1 MSVRIFGGPSRY
13 VQVPGAIDRLGEL
26 TAGLTRRPV
35 IVADA
40 DVLRKGVAAQH
51 RRGLGRI
58 GTDQGDTAGPGE
70 RQGAVV
76 GEQDDRLLSDLAG
89 QLTVPGPVQV
99 DRAAQ
104 GLRILEVR
112 AVERGRHRTP
122 AGVQQAEESLRD
134 ALRRTDA
141 GSDPALA
148 EAVACAK
155 AACEHLRYCEL
166 QEARLLLV
174 AARGQLVRSHAGRT

>member
-1 MSVRIFGGPSRY
+1 MNTDLMSRTGL
-13 VQVPGAIDRLGEL
+13 VPEQMV
-26 TAGLTRRPV
+26 P
-35 IVADA
+35 
-40 DVLRKGVAAQH
+40 QSSP
-51 RRGLGRI
+51 
-58 GTDQGDTAGPGE
+58 AGP
-70 RQGAVV
+70 
-76 GEQDDRLLSDLAG
+76 
-89 QLTVPGPVQV
+89 
-99 DRAAQ
+99 
-104 GLRILEVR
+104 LET
-112 AVERGRHRTP
+112 AVEKVLVDVRP
-122 AGVQQAEESLRD
+122 SNLADPLAGVQQAEESLRD